1 MFRSTTIRTAA
12 LLCAIA
18 VAPAFAQH
26 TQPTTGGV
34 RITLPNVY
42 GFNRSLPMER
52 GSDATPIRSVTVPA
66 VVGSPVIFT
75 TGRRVFVQESGF
87 RLNASYSG
95 DRWSINA
102 RLGSDPVQLIDGRWV
117 TVPGYRYV
125 YPRYPYTRYYDRWSG
140 YYPRYPIDGTLTAPP
155 QVIYVTQPTQPAAQ
169 SEPLTPIE
177 RARVLLRFEQS
188 QEAVAALREH
198 LRDDPEDA
206 PAMRLLGLALIESGD
221 PAQGAA
227 VLALAYRTDPT
238 LAGNPADLDLFAGRP
253 GRARSMIDRSMQY
266 AARAN
271 SASGWLAATV
281 LLHADGRAAA
291 ARRVLERARESGL
304 ESEVYDR
311 LSAQVGF
318 PGRG

>member
-1 MFRSTTIRTAA
+1 MLCSAAIRACVLLGSIAA
-12 LLCAIA
+12 G
-18 VAPAFAQH
+18 PALAQH

-34 RITLPNVY
+34 RVTLPNVY

-52 GSDATPIRSVTVPA
+52 TVSAPPMRTVSVPA
-66 VVGSPVIFT
+66 LVGSPVIFT
-75 TGRRVFVQESGF
+75 TGRRVYVQESGF

-95 DRWSINA
+95 DKWSIDA

-125 YPRYPYTRYYDRWSG
+125 YPRYPYSRSYDRWYGS
-140 YYPRYPIDGTLTAPP
+140 YPRYPIDGTLTAPP
-155 QVIYVTQPTQPAAQ
+155 QIVYVTQQQPAAQ
-169 SEPLTPIE
+169 PEPLTPME
-177 RARVLLRFEQS
+177 RARVLLRYEQS

-198 LRDDPEDA
+198 LRDDPEDTG
-206 PAMRLLGLALIESGD
+206 AMRLLGLALIESGD

-238 LAGNPADLDLFAGRP
+238 LAGNTTDLDLFAGRA
-253 GRARSMIDRSMQY
+253 GRARGMIDRSMHY

-281 LLHADGRAAA
+281 LLHADGRSAA
-291 ARRVLERARESGL
+291 ARRVLERAREAGL

-311 LSAQVGF
+311 LSAMVGF

>member
-1 MFRSTTIRTAA
+1 MLRSTTIVRVCVLIGAMASGPA
-12 LLCAIA
+12 L
-18 VAPAFAQH
+18 AQH
-26 TQPTTGGV
+26 SQPTTGGV
-34 RITLPNVY
+34 RVTLPNVY

-52 GSDATPIRSVTVPA
+52 TVSTPPMRTVSVPA

-75 TGRRVFVQESGF
+75 TGRRVYVQESGF

-95 DRWSINA
+95 DKWSIDA

-125 YPRYPYTRYYDRWSG
+125 YPRQPYSRYYDRWNG

-155 QVIYVTQPTQPAAQ
+155 QIVYVTPQQPAAQ
-169 SEPLTPIE
+169 PEPLTPME
-177 RARVLLRFEQS
+177 RARVLLRYEQS

-198 LRDDPEDA
+198 LRDDPEDTS
-206 PAMRLLGLALIESGD
+206 AMRLLGLALVESGD

-238 LAGNPADLDLFAGRP
+238 LASNTTDLDLFSGRP
-253 GRARSMIDRSMQY
+253 GRARSMIDRSMHY

-291 ARRVLERARESGL
+291 ARRVLERAREAGL

-311 LSAQVGF
+311 LSASVGF

>member
-1 MFRSTTIRTAA
+1 MVSRIAFRVC
-12 LLCAIA
+12 LVLGAIPITPA
-18 VAPAFAQH
+18 VAQY

-34 RITLPNVY
+34 RVTLPNVY

-52 GSDATPIRSVTVPA
+52 GADATPVRSVMVPA

-75 TGRRVFVQESGF
+75 TGRRVYVQESGL

-95 DRWSINA
+95 DRWSIDA
-102 RLGSDPVQLIDGRWV
+102 RLGSDPVRLIDGRWV

-125 YPRYPYTRYYDRWSG
+125 YPRYPYSRSYDRWNG
-140 YYPRYPIDGTLTAPP
+140 YYPRSPIDGTLTAPP
-155 QVIYVTQPTQPAAQ
+155 QIVYVTQPAQPAAQ
-169 SEPLTPIE
+169 PEPLTAME
-177 RARVLLRFEQS
+177 RARVLLRFGRS
-188 QEAVAALREH
+188 QEAVASLREH

-206 PAMRLLGLALIESGD
+206 AAMRLLGIALVESGD

-227 VLALAYRTDPT
+227 VLALAYRTSPS
-238 LAGNPADLDLFAGRP
+238 LASDTTGLDLFAGRA
-253 GRARSMIDRSMQY
+253 GRVRSMIDRSMHY
-266 AARAN
+266 ASRAN

-291 ARRVLERARESGL
+291 ARRVLERAREAGL
-304 ESEVYDR
+304 DTEVYDR

-318 PGRG
+318 PGRD